1 MDEERKQKTAAL
13 NSKKK
18 LEGDLK
24 DLESTMDMNNKMKED
39 AIKQL
44 KKHQAALKELTR
56 DADEA
61 HLAKAEAI
69 QQYKEFEKKFKGVEA
84 DLIQMQ
90 EDLSAAERYNI
101 FLSFPISF
109 SQHFIL
115 VIVSF
120 PK

>member
-1 MDEERKQKTAAL
+1 MAAL
-13 NSKKK
+13 GITFIIGFF
-18 LEGDLK
+18 LFQ

-61 HLAKAEAI
+61 HQAKADAI
-69 QQYKEFEKKFKGVEA
+69 QQYKEFEKKFKGLEA

-90 EDLSAAERYNI
+90 EDLSAAER
-101 FLSFPISF
+101 
-109 SQHFIL
+109 
-115 VIVSF
+115 
-120 PK
+120 

>member
-1 MDEERKQKTAAL
+1 MAAL
-13 NSKKK
+13 GITFIIGFF
-18 LEGDLK
+18 LFQ

-61 HLAKAEAI
+61 HLAKADAI

-90 EDLSAAERYNI
+90 EDLSAAER
-101 FLSFPISF
+101 
-109 SQHFIL
+109 
-115 VIVSF
+115 
-120 PK
+120 